1 MEKYSIVI
9 PVYKSSKSLEILTA
23 QINELQSVMDCM
35 FEIIFVND
43 SPFFIETCNTL
54 KKINNQNDNV
64 RIVTLRKNQG
74 QHIAVLVGLKFAKGK
89 YVITMDD
96 DLQHP
101 VKEIPKLL
109 KAMDEN
115 ENIEAVFA
123 VPQFQNKKHSLW
135 RNASS
140 YLLNKVDAFFL
151 KKPKGLM
158 KSPFQIMTNDL
169 ALALVSNYNAMPS
182 ISSLILNTTQNVI
195 NIEVSHSPREF
206 GKSNYTFRK
215 MCSLALNNMIH
226 YSSLPLKFMGTVGFA
241 GFLFSIIFITIIF
254 IRKFFFEIEFPGYA
268 STVTL
273 ICFFGGLNLF
283 AVGII
288 GEYLIRIIKE
298 QQKPKLGELIK
309 NYQGDEH
316 ENQGK

>member
-1 MEKYSIVI
+1 MEKYSVVI
-9 PVYKSSKSLEILTA
+9 PVYKSSKSLEMISA
-23 QINELQSVMDCM
+23 QINELQLVLGCL

-43 SPFFIETCNTL
+43 SPFFNETCYSL
-54 KKINNQNDNV
+54 KKINSQNDNV
-64 RIVTLRKNQG
+64 RVITLRKNQG

-89 YVITMDD
+89 YIITMDD

-101 VKEIPKLL
+101 VKEIPKLI

-115 ENIEAVFA
+115 ENVEAIFA

-140 YLLNKVDAFFL
+140 FLLNKVDSLFL
-151 KKPKGLM
+151 KKPRGLV
-158 KSPFQIMTNDL
+158 KSPFQIMTYDL
-169 ALALVSNYNAMPS
+169 AMALVSNYNAMPS

-206 GKSNYTFRK
+206 GKSNYTLGK
-215 MCSLALNNMIH
+215 MFSLALNNMIH
-226 YSSLPLKFMGTVGFA
+226 YSSLPLKFMGIVGFT

-254 IRKFFFEIEFPGYA
+254 IRKIFFEVEFPGYS

-273 ICFFGGLNLF
+273 ISFFGGLNLL

-309 NYQGDEH
+309 NYMGDDLKNNVH
-316 ENQGK
+316 

>member
-1 MEKYSIVI
+1 MEKYSVVI
-9 PVYKSSKSLEILTA
+9 PVYKSSKSLEMITS
-23 QINELQSVMDCM
+23 QINELQSVLGCL

-43 SPFFIETCNTL
+43 SPFFNETCSYL
-54 KKINNQNDNV
+54 KKINSQNDNV
-64 RIVTLRKNQG
+64 RVITLRKNQG
-74 QHIAVLVGLKFAKGK
+74 QHLAVLVGLKFAKGK

-101 VKEIPKLL
+101 VKEIPKLI

-115 ENIEAVFA
+115 ENVEAIFA

-140 YLLNKVDAFFL
+140 FLLNKVDSLFL
-151 KKPKGLM
+151 KKPKGLV

-169 ALALVSNYNAMPS
+169 AMALISNYNAMPS

-206 GKSNYTFRK
+206 GKSNYTLGK
-215 MCSLALNNMIH
+215 MFSLALNNMIH
-226 YSSLPLKFMGTVGFA
+226 YSSLPLKFMGIVGFT
-241 GFLFSIIFITIIF
+241 GFLFSIIFISIIF
-254 IRKFFFEIEFPGYA
+254 IRKIFFEVEFPGYS

-273 ICFFGGLNLF
+273 ISFFGGLNLL

-309 NYQGDEH
+309 NYKGDEH
-316 ENQGK
+316 RNNG